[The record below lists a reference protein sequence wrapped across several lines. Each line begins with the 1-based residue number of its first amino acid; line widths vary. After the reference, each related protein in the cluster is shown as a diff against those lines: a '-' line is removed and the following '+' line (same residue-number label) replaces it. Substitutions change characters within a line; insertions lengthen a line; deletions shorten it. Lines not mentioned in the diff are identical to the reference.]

1 MGDGRAHDR
10 LTALAV
16 RLALPLLFLLP
27 FLFHWRLFALNPLDR
42 GSFPH
47 GDFSV
52 QFYAFA
58 RYQAER
64 LLAGQLP
71 LWSDGA
77 FSGFPF
83 LADIQSASLYPPR
96 LLLIL
101 LSSPWGYPYVALEL
115 EAVLHFSLAAAFTY
129 LLGRRLFGHAGI
141 AFLTALAFTFS
152 GYLTSYPSQQL
163 AILESAVWLPLAV
176 LAVEEGVQRPRLLNR
191 WTLVGGLALGMSAL
205 AGHPQTVMLV
215 AYLVLAFALWRG
227 RPKRGALFLAPVL
240 VLAGALA
247 AAQLL
252 PSAQY
257 TLLSSRASSSYADMA
272 AGLPVQDLV
281 QMLFPGSV
289 SGQSPLY
296 VGMLPLLLAGAA
308 LVLAPKG
315 PVRFWF
321 AAALVA
327 LLLSFGDQAYLH
339 SLFYL
344 IAPGWRLFRGQE
356 RLALLVAFPVSLLA
370 GYGLRALVGGATDDR
385 CRAYVRGSLA
395 LPATLAFAAVAFL
408 LGLIAQG
415 WTSAS
420 SFYWLLGSAVFVS
433 IAATLSWGLLRWW
446 TSGERPAVA
455 FFGLAAALLVFDLFT
470 VGWRLNFS
478 DEPAAAREQVPA
490 AVAAIRADAGD
501 TPYRVFNEFR
511 LDGNYG
517 VQFGVDDIWGASPLR
532 LARYEELLA
541 RLPWERAWPLLN
553 VRYVVTWRVELSLP
567 SQVIFQ
573 QEVGGE
579 TTYVHRLNEAS
590 PRAWLA
596 TEAEIVSAPAALE
609 RLAAADL
616 DWQRTVLL
624 EEAPPLTLAGG
635 AAGTVQWR
643 AREPERLLLYVE
655 SEANALLVLS
665 EVNYPGWRAWVD
677 GQPAPVLTADHVLR
691 AVTVPAGEH
700 TVELRFVPTLW
711 LVGAVVSVLAWLGLG
726 VGMLVTR
733 DRDDT

>member
-1 MGDGRAHDR
+1 MDEGRAHDR
-10 LTALAV
+10 LTAWAS
-16 RLALPLLFLLP
+16 RLALPLLILLP

-64 LLAGQLP
+64 LLSGQLP

-101 LSSPWGYPYVALEL
+101 LFGPWGYPYAALEL
-115 EAVLHFSLAAAFTY
+115 EAVLHFSLAAAFTF
-129 LLGRRLFGHAGI
+129 LLGRRLFGRPGI
-141 AFLTALAFTFS
+141 AFLVALAFTFG

-176 LAVEEGVQRPRLLNR
+176 LAVQEGLDRPRPLNR
-191 WTLVGGLALGMSAL
+191 WTLVCGLALGMSAL

-215 AYLVLAFALWRG
+215 GYMVVAFALRRG
-227 RPKRGALFLAPVL
+227 CLKRGLSFLAPAL
-240 VLAGALA
+240 LLAGGLA

-257 TLLSSRASSSYADMA
+257 TLLSGRASSAYGDMA
-272 AGLPVQDLV
+272 AGMPVQDLV
-281 QMLFPGSV
+281 QILFPGSV

-296 VGMLPLLLAGAA
+296 VGMLPLLLTGAA

-321 AAALVA
+321 LAALVA

-370 GYGLRALVGGATDDR
+370 GYGLQALTDGPPDDR
-385 CRAYVRGSLA
+385 RRAYMRRSAA
-395 LPATLAFAAVAFL
+395 LPAVLALSATVFFF
-408 LGLIAQG
+408 GLIAQG
-415 WTSAS
+415 WTSGS
-420 SFYWLLGSAVFVS
+420 SFYWLLGSAVFVC
-433 IAATLSWGLLRWW
+433 ITAALGWGLLRWW
-446 TSGERPAVA
+446 TSGERPASA
-455 FFGLAAALLVFDLFT
+455 FFALAAALLVFDLFT

-478 DEPAAAREQVPA
+478 DDPAAAREQAPA
-490 AVAAIRADAGD
+490 AVAAVRADAGD
-501 TPYRVFNEFR
+501 TACRVFNEFR

-532 LARYEELLA
+532 PARYEELLA
-541 RLPWERAWPLLN
+541 HLPWERAWPLLG
-553 VRYVVTWRVELSLP
+553 VRYVVTWRVELPLP
-567 SQVIFQ
+567 SQIIFQ

-579 TTYVHRLNEAS
+579 TTYVHRLNEDY

-596 TEAEIVSAPAALE
+596 TEAEIVSPNVALE
-609 RLAAADL
+609 RLSAADL
-616 DWQRTVLL
+616 DLHRVALL
-624 EEAPPLTLAGG
+624 EVAPPLALGG
-635 AAGTVQWR
+635 GEPGTVR
-643 AREPERLLLYVE
+643 CSVREPERLVLEVE
-655 SEANALLVLS
+655 SPGNALLVLS

-677 GQPAPVLTADHVLR
+677 GQPTDVLTADHVLR
-691 AVTVPAGEH
+691 AVPVTAGEH
-700 TVELRFVPTLW
+700 TVELRFVPSLW
-711 LVGAVVSVLAWLGLG
+711 LGGLVVSVLSWVALGAGL
-726 VGMLVTR
+726 LLTR
-733 DRDDT
+733 ER